1 MTYIRLSLVLERHAL
16 SVYERLF
23 EDEALS
29 IVISPVS
36 NEVVIAADLPGEN
49 VPIDWREVKLT
60 AYLPLGADLER
71 LRNDLNRLQSRAL
84 KDVDVE
90 IVSSEQTLSLI
101 HI

>member
-1 MTYIRLSLVLERHAL
+1 MTYIRLSLVLESHAL

-49 VPIDWREVKLT
+49 IPIDWREVKLT
-60 AYLPLGADLER
+60 AYLPLGTDLER
-71 LRNDLNRLQSRAL
+71 LDNL
-84 KDVDVE
+84 
-90 IVSSEQTLSLI
+90 LI
-101 HI
+101 QPYGSYDPRGTSDERVAAI